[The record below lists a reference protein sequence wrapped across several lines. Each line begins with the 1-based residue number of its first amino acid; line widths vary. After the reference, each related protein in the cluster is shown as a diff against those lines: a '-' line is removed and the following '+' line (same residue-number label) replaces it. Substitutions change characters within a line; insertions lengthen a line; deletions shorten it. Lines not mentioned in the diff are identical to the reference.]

1 MCVREEC
8 FMELKPLISEAMV
21 TLKKACVANANAEIS
36 YFDVKELN
44 EQESYY
50 RKRCLELIATY
61 KIWLK
66 NAEKRRDT
74 RITAYTQ
81 LEGKALRNTME
92 DYLAVYKTIK
102 AERLFL
108 TEIYLRQIG
117 AGA

>member
-1 MCVREEC
+1 
-8 FMELKPLISEAMV
+8 MEYNALAPEIAV
-21 TLKKACVANANAEIS
+21 NLKKACVANANAEIG

-44 EQESYY
+44 EQEAYY

-66 NAEKRRDT
+66 LAREQKNIRL
-74 RITAYTQ
+74 TAYTQ

-108 TEIYLRQIG
+108 TEAHLKQIG
-117 AGA
+117 VAA